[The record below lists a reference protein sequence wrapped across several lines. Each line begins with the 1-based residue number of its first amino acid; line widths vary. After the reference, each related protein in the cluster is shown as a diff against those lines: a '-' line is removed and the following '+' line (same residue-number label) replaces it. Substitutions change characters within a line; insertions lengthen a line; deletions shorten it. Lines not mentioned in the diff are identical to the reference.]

1 MLHDQAFR
9 RRSAQIHG
17 FTALGATM
25 VAVTATSPIPAF
37 WREIMTGLWLAGT
50 FGTIGWQVGLQRR
63 HRQTASS

>member
-1 MLHDQAFR
+1 MPHDQAFR

-37 WREIMTGLWLAGT
+37 WRGIMTGLWLAGT
-50 FGTIGWQVGLQRR
+50 CAAIAWQVGLQWR
-63 HRQTASS
+63 HRQTA